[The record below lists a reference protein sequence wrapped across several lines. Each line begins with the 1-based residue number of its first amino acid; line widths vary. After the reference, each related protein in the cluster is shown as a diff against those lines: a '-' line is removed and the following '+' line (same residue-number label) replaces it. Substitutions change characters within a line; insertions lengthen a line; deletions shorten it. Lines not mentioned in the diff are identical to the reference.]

1 LSFTNACNAKE
12 KDNVQKFGPSDARPS
27 PVPNLTISSMVC
39 DLMQWFGKMLYNIL
53 IQRALSGL
61 VKKWHQPAGAGLP

>member
-1 LSFTNACNAKE
+1 
-12 KDNVQKFGPSDARPS
+12 
-27 PVPNLTISSMVC
+27 
-39 DLMQWFGKMLYNIL
+39 MQWFGKMLYNIL